1 MPELPST
8 EPLTTREKLGYG
20 LGDAACNVVFQMV
33 LTFMAYFYT
42 DVFGLAPAA
51 MGTMFL
57 VVRLVNSFADPIM
70 GAICDRTET
79 RWGKFRPYLL
89 WMCVPFAVLAVL
101 AFVTPDFAE
110 PGKLVYAYGTYLLLT
125 MVYTAINVPYCALGA
140 VITPNQRERVSLN
153 GYRFFLAT
161 AAGAV
166 IASTTLPLVE
176 LLGGGDDRRGFPL
189 TMAVFTTVGIGLFLA
204 CFALTQERVKQAAE
218 STSDLWTDVKLLV
231 KNDQWLIVAA
241 LNFVLFIALVL
252 RDGAAIYYMRWYF
265 GRTDLIGAFLTTG
278 NLSSMLGALS
288 AGWLG
293 ARLSKVAAYSLLQA
307 IIIVFSVAMYF
318 VGSDQVALI
327 FLLYGLQQF
336 TTQMAS
342 PFLWSMM
349 ADSVD
354 YGEFVS
360 GRRITGLTF
369 SGALFALKMG
379 MAAGGA
385 ILGWLLG
392 YYGYQS
398 HAEAQSP
405 EAIAGIV
412 VLFTLAPAI
421 GHGVLMC
428 VVRLYRLNDQRC
440 EEICMALAERQ
451 VTRAEVQAEQL
462 ESR

>member
-1 MPELPST
+1 MPEPQST
-8 EPLTTREKLGYG
+8 EPLTAREKLGYG

-101 AFVTPDFAE
+101 AFITPNFAAG
-110 PGKLVYAYGTYLLLT
+110 GKLVYAYVTYLLLT

-204 CFALTQERVKQAAE
+204 CFALTKERVKQATE

-231 KNDQWLIVAA
+231 KNDQWLVVAA
-241 LNFVLFIALVL
+241 INFVLFIALVV

-265 GRTDLIGAFLTTG
+265 GRPDLIGPFLTTG
-278 NLSSMLGALS
+278 MLSSMLGALS

-336 TTQMAS
+336 STQMAS

-398 HAEAQSP
+398 HTDTQSP

-421 GHGVLMC
+421 GHGILMC

-440 EEICMALAERQ
+440 EEIRTALLERQ
-451 VTRAEVQAEQL
+451 VIQAKANAH
-462 ESR
+462 R